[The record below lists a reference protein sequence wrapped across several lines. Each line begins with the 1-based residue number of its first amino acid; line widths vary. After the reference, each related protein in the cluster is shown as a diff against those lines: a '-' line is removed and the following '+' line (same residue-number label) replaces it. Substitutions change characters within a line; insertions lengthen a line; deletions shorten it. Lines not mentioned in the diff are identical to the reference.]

1 MDYILSFP
9 DGKETLWSTS
19 YVLENEVAKKLYASF
34 GFVPNG
40 ELDGDEEVAVLDLTD
55 WIG

>member
-1 MDYILSFP
+1 M
-9 DGKETLWSTS
+9 
-19 YVLENEVAKKLYASF
+19 LENEVAKKLYASF